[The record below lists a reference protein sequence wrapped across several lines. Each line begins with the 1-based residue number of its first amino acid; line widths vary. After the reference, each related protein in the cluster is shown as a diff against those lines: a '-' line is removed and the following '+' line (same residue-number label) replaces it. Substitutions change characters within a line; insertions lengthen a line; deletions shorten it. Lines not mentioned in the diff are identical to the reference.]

1 MKNTEIASTSEDM
14 TAKKPKHQNDME
26 NTSTETEHT
35 EISETKAGKSAD
47 DLKSKTELTVNKDA
61 KEHKKTVTFGE
72 NIVDIIDDKD
82 NDDLDISMPMDLS
95 QDKYTSTSTEQEAS
109 IESHKLTEGSAQ
121 QSPYEV
127 DTDMPTEEEED
138 DYEIPCSQIKRC
150 PRMCRDMFTLGEM
163 DNANDCDTE
172 GMADTD
178 TKDTNEG

>member
-1 MKNTEIASTSEDM
+1 MKNTEIASTFEDM
-14 TAKKPKHQNDME
+14 TAKKSKHQNDTE

-47 DLKSKTELTVNKDA
+47 DLKSITELTVNKDA

-72 NIVDIIDDKD
+72 NIVDIIDDKG
-82 NDDLDISMPMDLS
+82 NDDLDISMPMYLS
-95 QDKYTSTSTEQEAS
+95 QDKDTSTSTEQEAS
-109 IESHKLTEGSAQ
+109 IESHKWTEGSAQ

-163 DNANDCDTE
+163 DNGNDCDTE

>member
-1 MKNTEIASTSEDM
+1 M
-14 TAKKPKHQNDME
+14 TAKKPEHQNDME

-47 DLKSKTELTVNKDA
+47 DLKSITELTVNKDA
-61 KEHKKTVTFGE
+61 KEHKKMVTFGE

-109 IESHKLTEGSAQ
+109 FESHKLTEGSAQ

>member
-1 MKNTEIASTSEDM
+1 MKNTEIASISEDM

-95 QDKYTSTSTEQEAS
+95 QDKDTSTSTEQEAS
-109 IESHKLTEGSAQ
+109 IESHKSTEGSAQ

-163 DNANDCDTE
+163 DNGNDCDR
-172 GMADTD
+172 GHSRHRHQRH
-178 TKDTNEG
+178 K